1 MTNNSKN
8 NSNQQNQQKQQKDVN
23 QFVDFFPGFKLQQEN
38 FGKTSTSPTEQYDS
52 KDKKTTIVRKPFPY
66 IRSVNERV
74 YDRFITDVVDP
85 STNTFYPPRDDY
97 GTPISQPDNGP
108 NCRHIVHSIIRIR
121 LVDGSEKLYT
131 LGQLIGYDS
140 FGTRRSMSADFCET
154 YQNVIFGKDR
164 KYDSKS
170 KKIITYTTGPVG
182 MEIKYDLDY
191 NAENVD
197 MLFQR
202 TDNGKNPY
210 FKSSK
215 KGNKRVVL
223 IVKDAQ
229 SGTAIEVCWSTLE
242 RSLELF
248 KTKSFAELFNGSYLP
263 PIVRQERM
271 AFSVGLTESLTGEKI
286 QLSPKI
292 EDSNNNTPNNTNSNN
307 KEYSQYK

>member
-1 MTNNSKN
+1 MTSSNKN
-8 NSNQQNQQKQQKDVN
+8 TQQQKNVN

-38 FGKTSTSPTEQYDS
+38 FDNTATSPTEQYDS
-52 KDKKTTIVRKPFPY
+52 KAKKTTIVRKPFPY
-66 IRSVNERV
+66 IRSINERV
-74 YDRFITDVVDP
+74 YERFITDVVDP

-97 GTPISQPDNGP
+97 GTPIPMPDNGP
-108 NCRHIVHSIIRIR
+108 NCRHVVTSIIRIR

-154 YQNVIFGKDR
+154 YQNTIFGKDR

-191 NAENVD
+191 NAENID
-197 MLFQR
+197 LLYQK

-210 FKSSK
+210 FKPNK

-223 IVKDAQ
+223 IVKDAA
-229 SGTAIEVCWSTLE
+229 GGKAIEVYWHSLE

-248 KTKSFAELFNGSYLP
+248 KTQSFADLFNGYYIPLA
-263 PIVRQERM
+263 VHQERM
-271 AFSVGLTESLTGEKI
+271 AFSAGLVESMTGEKVNQPI
-286 QLSPKI
+286 PKV
-292 EDSNNNTPNNTNSNN
+292 EDSSNN
-307 KEYSQYK
+307 KNNSSSDGKDYSQYK